1 MLISSILDKIGNTPL
16 VRIREVGK
24 ELPQVR
30 SGKVKLYGKVEYFN
44 PGGSIKDRPACRMIK
59 EGLKS
64 GALTKDK
71 IIMDPTSGNTG
82 VAYAMIGAALGI
94 PVELVMPGNVS
105 QQRKN
110 IVTAFGAKITYSSPM
125 EGSDGAIRL
134 AHKLKSENPEKYFMP
149 DQYNNEFNPRAHYDT
164 TGVEIWRQTNGQVTH
179 FVAGIGT
186 GGTIMGTG
194 RRLKD
199 YNKNVQIIAVE
210 PDNALHG
217 LEGLKHMATSIVP
230 GIYKEG
236 ELDGKIAMETE
247 PAYDMC
253 ERLAREEGLIVGH
266 SAGGAMVGALQIAET
281 IQEGVVVA
289 ILCDHGDRYFTMLDW
304 DKDVQDVPY
313 KEVGI

>member
-16 VRIREVGK
+16 VRIRDVGK

-30 SGKVKLYGKVEYFN
+30 TGKVQIYGKVEYFN
-44 PGGSIKDRPACRMIK
+44 PGGSIKDRPAYRMIK

-64 GALTKDK
+64 GQLTKDK

-110 IVTAFGAKITYSSPM
+110 IVAAFGANITYSSPM

-134 AHKLKSENPEKYFMP
+134 AHQLKKENPDKYFMP

-164 TGVEIWRQTNGQVTH
+164 TGVEIWRQTDGKVTH

-199 YNKNVQIIAVE
+199 YNRDVQIVAVE
-210 PDNALHG
+210 PDDSLHG

-230 GIYKEG
+230 GIYKEA
-236 ELDGKIAMETE
+236 ELDDKIAMPTE
-247 PAYDMC
+247 PAYGMC

-266 SAGGAMVGALQIAET
+266 SAGGAMVGALQIAEK
-281 IQEGVVVA
+281 IDEGVIVA
-289 ILCDHGDRYFTMLDW
+289 ILCDHGDRYFTMLNW
-304 DKDVQDVPY
+304 DKDVQDIPY
-313 KEVGI
+313 KEAIL

>member
-16 VRIREVGK
+16 VRIREVGNHI
-24 ELPQVR
+24 PQVK
-30 SGKVKLYGKVEYFN
+30 SGKVKIYGKVEYFN
-44 PGGSIKDRPACRMIK
+44 PGGSIKDRPAYRMIL
-59 EGLKS
+59 EGLRSK
-64 GALTKDK
+64 ALTQDK

-94 PVELVMPGNVS
+94 AVELVMPGNVS

-110 IVTAFGAKITYSSPM
+110 IVTAFGAAIAYSSPM

-134 AHKLKSENPEKYFMP
+134 AHKLKAENSDKYFMP
-149 DQYNNEFNPRAHYDT
+149 DQYNNEFNPRSHYDT
-164 TGVEIWRQTNGQVTH
+164 TGVEIWRQTEGKVTH

-186 GGTIMGTG
+186 GGTVMGTG

-199 YNKNVQIIAVE
+199 YNKAVQVIAVE

-217 LEGLKHMATSIVP
+217 LEGLKHMSSSIVP

-236 ELDGKIAMETE
+236 ELDQKIPMPTE

-266 SAGGAMVGALQIAET
+266 SAGGAVVGALEIAEK
-281 IQEGVVVA
+281 IRNGVIVT

-313 KEVGI
+313 TEVGI

>member
-24 ELPQVR
+24 EIRQVR
-30 SGKVKLYGKVEYFN
+30 SGKVKIYGKVEYLN
-44 PGGSIKDRPACRMIK
+44 PGGSIKDRPAYRMIK

-64 GALTKDK
+64 GQLTKDK

-82 VAYAMIGAALGI
+82 VAYAMIGAALGLQ
-94 PVELVMPGNVS
+94 VELVMPGNVS

-110 IVTAFGAKITYSSPM
+110 IVTTFGADITYSSPM

-134 AHKLKSENPEKYFMP
+134 ARKLKDENPEKYFMP
-149 DQYNNEFNPRAHYDT
+149 DQYNNEFNPRSHYDT
-164 TGVEIWRQTNGQVTH
+164 TGVEIWRQTDGKVTH

-186 GGTIMGTG
+186 GGTVMGTG

-199 YNKNVQIIAVE
+199 YNPDVQIVAVE
-210 PDNALHG
+210 PDNSLHG
-217 LEGLKHMATSIVP
+217 LEGLKHMASSIVP
-230 GIYKEG
+230 GIYKEA
-236 ELDGKIAMETE
+236 ELDDKIPMPTE

-266 SAGGAMVGALQIAET
+266 SAGGVVVGALQIAER
-281 IQEGVVVA
+281 IKEGVIVT
-289 ILCDHGDRYFTMLDW
+289 ILCDHGDRYFTMLEW
-304 DKDVQDVPY
+304 DRDVQDLPY
-313 KEVGI
+313 KDVGI

>member
-16 VRIREVGK
+16 VRIREVGNHI
-24 ELPQVR
+24 PQVR
-30 SGKVKLYGKVEYFN
+30 SGKVKIYGKVEYFN
-44 PGGSIKDRPACRMIK
+44 PGGSIKDRPAYRMIQ

-64 GALTKDK
+64 GQLTKGK
-71 IIMDPTSGNTG
+71 TIMDPTSGNTG
-82 VAYAMIGAALGI
+82 VAYAMIGAALNI

-105 QQRKN
+105 LQRKR
-110 IVTAFGAKITYSSPM
+110 IVETFGAKITFSSPM

-134 AHKLKSENPEKYFMP
+134 AQKLKREHSEKYFMP

-164 TGVEIWRQTNGQVTH
+164 TGVEIWRQTEGRVTH

-199 YNKNVQIIAVE
+199 YNPSVQIIAVE

-236 ELDGKIAMETE
+236 ELDAKIPMPTE

-253 ERLAREEGLIVGH
+253 ER
-266 SAGGAMVGALQIAET
+266 
-281 IQEGVVVA
+281 
-289 ILCDHGDRYFTMLDW
+289 
-304 DKDVQDVPY
+304 
-313 KEVGI
+313 

>member
-16 VRIREVGK
+16 VRIREIGK

-30 SGKVKLYGKVEYFN
+30 TGKVKIFGKVEYFN
-44 PGGSIKDRPACRMIK
+44 PGGSIKDRPAYRMIR

-64 GALTKDK
+64 GQLAKGKT
-71 IIMDPTSGNTG
+71 IMDPTSGNTG

-110 IVTAFGAKITYSSPM
+110 IVTTFGAKITYSSPM

-134 AHKLKSENPEKYFMP
+134 AHKLKAENPDKYFMP
-149 DQYNNEFNPRAHYDT
+149 DQYNNEFNPRSHYDT
-164 TGVEIWRQTNGQVTH
+164 TGTEIWRQTDGKVTH

-199 YNKNVQIIAVE
+199 YNKDVRIVAVE
-210 PDNALHG
+210 PDNPLHG
-217 LEGLKHMATSIVP
+217 LEGLKHMASSIVP
-230 GIYKEG
+230 GIYKER
-236 ELDGKIAMETE
+236 ELDDKIPMPTE

-266 SAGGAMVGALQIAET
+266 SAGGAVVGALQVAER
-281 IQEGVVVA
+281 IKEGVIVT

-304 DKDVQDVPY
+304 ERDVQDVPY
-313 KEVGI
+313 KDVGI

>member
-16 VRIREVGK
+16 VRIREIGK
-24 ELPQVR
+24 ELPHVR
-30 SGKVKLYGKVEYFN
+30 SGKVKIYGKVEYFN
-44 PGGSIKDRPACRMIK
+44 PGGSIKDRPAYRMIK

-64 GALTKDK
+64 GQLTKDK
-71 IIMDPTSGNTG
+71 VIMDPTSGNTG
-82 VAYAMIGAALGI
+82 VAYAMIGAALGLQ
-94 PVELVMPGNVS
+94 VDLVMPGNVS

-110 IVTAFGAKITYSSPM
+110 IVTTFGAKITYSSPM

-134 AHKLKSENPEKYFMP
+134 AHKLKTENPDKYFMP
-149 DQYNNEFNPRAHYDT
+149 DQYNNEFNARAHYDT
-164 TGVEIWRQTNGQVTH
+164 TGVEIWRQTEGKVTH

-199 YNKNVQIIAVE
+199 YNKDVQVIAVE

-217 LEGLKHMATSIVP
+217 LEGLKHMASSIVP
-230 GIYKEG
+230 GIYKER
-236 ELDGKIAMETE
+236 ELDGKIPMPTE

-266 SAGGAMVGALQIAET
+266 SAGAAVVGALQIAGK
-281 IQEGVVVA
+281 IGEGVIVT

-304 DKDVQDVPY
+304 ERDVQDVPY
-313 KEVGI
+313 KDVGI

>member
-16 VRIREVGK
+16 VRIREVGR

-30 SGKVKLYGKVEYFN
+30 SGKVKIYGKVEYFN
-44 PGGSIKDRPACRMIK
+44 PGGSIKDRPAYRMIK

-64 GALTKDK
+64 GQLTKDK
-71 IIMDPTSGNTG
+71 VIMDPTSGNTG

-94 PVELVMPGNVS
+94 QVELVMPGNVS

-110 IVTAFGAKITYSSPM
+110 IVTAFGADITYSSPM

-134 AHKLKSENPEKYFMP
+134 AHKLKKENPEKYFMP

-164 TGVEIWRQTNGQVTH
+164 TGVEIWRQTDGKVTH

-199 YNKNVQIIAVE
+199 YNKNVQIVAVE
-210 PDNALHG
+210 PDDSLHG

-230 GIYKEG
+230 GIYKEA
-236 ELDGKIAMETE
+236 ELDDKISMPTE

-266 SAGGAMVGALQIAET
+266 SAGGAMMGAMQIAEK
-281 IQEGVVVA
+281 IDEGVIVA
-289 ILCDHGDRYFTMLDW
+289 ILCDHGDRYFTMLEW
-304 DKDVQDVPY
+304 DKDVQDMPY
-313 KEVGI
+313 KEIGI

>member
-1 MLISSILDKIGNTPL
+1 MLISSNLDKIGNTPL
-16 VRIREVGK
+16 VRIREIGK

-30 SGKVKLYGKVEYFN
+30 TGKVRIYGKVEYFN
-44 PGGSIKDRPACRMIK
+44 PGGSIKDRPAYRMIR

-64 GALTKDK
+64 GQLTKDK

-110 IVTAFGAKITYSSPM
+110 IVTAFGATITYSSPM

-134 AHKLKSENPEKYFMP
+134 AHKLKAEYPDKYFMP

-164 TGVEIWRQTNGQVTH
+164 TGVEIWRQTEGKVTH

-186 GGTIMGTG
+186 GGTVMGTG
-194 RRLKD
+194 RRLRD
-199 YNKNVQIIAVE
+199 YNRDVRIIAVE

-217 LEGLKHMATSIVP
+217 LEGLKHMATSIIP
-230 GIYKEG
+230 GIYKER
-236 ELDGKIAMETE
+236 ELDEKISMPTE

-266 SAGGAMVGALQIAET
+266 SAGGAMVGALQVAEK
-281 IQEGVVVA
+281 IKEGVIVA

-304 DKDVQDVPY
+304 DRDVQDLPY
-313 KEVGI
+313 KDVGI